1 MQLRSAAIT
10 HIGKVRRQN
19 EDRLLR
25 DDDLRLYG
33 IADGI
38 GGLPGGAEAAACTV
52 ARIEQSIR
60 GLAEDTAPDLT
71 LITQQANKAVSDLGL
86 RVSPHFG
93 IGSTLTYGIIRDGK
107 LQLAHVGDSRCYLL
121 RQGDFECLTLDHS
134 VENDARA
141 RQAKGEVV
149 WYSEQQRAALTRCMG
164 QNPPLDVDVS
174 THILETGDRLFF
186 TTDGITRLIRE
197 DELAEIIAT
206 DTKPNVILQSIVDLA
221 NLRGGVDNSTAVLV
235 IIDQAP

>member
-10 HIGKVRRQN
+10 NIGKVRRQN
-19 EDRLLR
+19 EDRLLHVQ
-25 DDDLRLYG
+25 DLNLFG

-52 ARIEQSIR
+52 ARIEQTIR
-60 GLAEDTAPDLT
+60 GLGDSTIDLNE
-71 LITQQANKAVSDLGL
+71 ITQLANKAVADLGQ
-86 RVSPHFG
+86 RISPHFG
-93 IGSTLTYGIIRDGK
+93 IGSTLTYGVFRNGK

-121 RQGDFECLTLDHS
+121 RQGNFECLTIDHS

-149 WYSEQQRAALTRCMG
+149 WYNEQQRAALTRCIG
-164 QNPPLDVDVS
+164 QTVPLEVDLS
-174 THILETGDRLFF
+174 LHTLEAGDRYFF

-197 DELAEIIAT
+197 DELAEIIASES
-206 DTKPNVILQSIVDLA
+206 KPNVILQSIVELA

-235 IIDQAP
+235 IVE

>member
-1 MQLRSAAIT
+1 MPIRSAAIT

-19 EDRLLR
+19 EDRFLHSDELG
-25 DDDLRLYG
+25 LYG

-52 ARIEQSIR
+52 ARIEQAIR
-60 GLAEDTAPDLT
+60 ALDPATNPDLSQ
-71 LITQQANKAVSDLGL
+71 ITINANQSVAELGQ
-86 RVSPHFG
+86 RISPHFG
-93 IGSTLTYGIIRDGK
+93 IGSTLTYGLLRDGK

-121 RQGDFECLTLDHS
+121 RDGQLNCLTLDHS

-149 WYSEQQRAALTRCMG
+149 WYNEQQRAALTRCIG
-164 QNPPLDVDVS
+164 QNLPLSVDTS
-174 THILETGDRLFF
+174 LHPLEPGDRLFF

-197 DELAEIIAT
+197 EELTELLST
-206 DTKPNVILQSIVDLA
+206 DAKPNLILQSIVELA
-221 NLRGGVDNSTAVLV
+221 NIRGGVDNSTAVLV
-235 IIDQAP
+235 LID